1 MIGFFKK
8 LFNHK
13 QPPRFPEHKVISFGG
28 WRYAPQ
34 PDITAYELAL
44 LAPVFGTIM
53 HSRDIKPYI
62 EQNNLTRH
70 FQETAHKVE

>member
-1 MIGFFKK
+1 MMGFLNFKK
-8 LFNHK
+8 K
-13 QPPRFPEHKVISFGG
+13 QEARFPEHKVIAFGG

-44 LAPVFGTIM
+44 LVPVFGTVM
-53 HSRDIKPYI
+53 VRTDIKKYI

-70 FQETAHKVE
+70 FQPQEE

>member
-1 MIGFFKK
+1 MIGIFKK
-8 LFNHK
+8 K
-13 QPPRFPEHKVISFGG
+13 PVARFPEHKVISFGG

-34 PDITAYELAL
+34 SDITAYELAL

-53 HSRDIKPYI
+53 HRQDIKPYI

-70 FQETAHKVE
+70 FQPQGE